1 MKKLNL
7 LLLKKR
13 PYLFILLCFS
23 VFLMNLFLWNETSQL
38 IRNIPVLKT
47 LQSKSSSDIYEL
59 MYVPNATDSGEI
71 KEFTPTEIE
80 EISQF
85 FKESFFED
93 KPNLYLSKEKYINNT
108 FKDTDD
114 LIPVTEKQVLENVD
128 SEIINLMFIHD
139 LLILNLSQDKI
150 KILEEKG
157 NAIDFPIKFISLK
170 DSFQKDYDYYIN
182 NFIFGLVFSIIF
194 MSFSLLIIYLLISS
208 SLKLYSQ
215 EINLLRIVGVPIKKI
230 RLNFIL
236 LLITPI
242 ILSFILFIIFT
253 YTLGIALIFYDYI
266 YLLALNSLLIL
277 ISILIIN
284 KKLGGV
290 LNA

>member
-71 KEFTPTEIE
+71 KEFTPTERE

-85 FKESFFED
+85 FKESFFQD

-108 FKDTDD
+108 IKDTDD
-114 LIPVTEKQVLENVD
+114 LIPVTEEQVLENVD

-139 LLILNLSQDKI
+139 LLILNISQDKI
-150 KILEEKG
+150 KKLEEKG
-157 NAIDFPIKFISLK
+157 NTINFPIKFISLK

-253 YTLGIALIFYDYI
+253 YTLGIALIFYDCI

>member
-1 MKKLNL
+1 
-7 LLLKKR
+7 
-13 PYLFILLCFS
+13 
-23 VFLMNLFLWNETSQL
+23 MNLFLWNETSQL

-277 ISILIIN
+277 ISVLIIN

>member
-93 KPNLYLSKEKYINNT
+93 KPNLYLSKEKYISNT
-108 FKDTDD
+108 FK
-114 LIPVTEKQVLENVD
+114 VFNQVSYEKDN
-128 SEIINLMFIHD
+128 
-139 LLILNLSQDKI
+139 
-150 KILEEKG
+150 
-157 NAIDFPIKFISLK
+157 
-170 DSFQKDYDYYIN
+170 
-182 NFIFGLVFSIIF
+182 
-194 MSFSLLIIYLLISS
+194 
-208 SLKLYSQ
+208 
-215 EINLLRIVGVPIKKI
+215 
-230 RLNFIL
+230 
-236 LLITPI
+236 TPI
-242 ILSFILFIIFT
+242 VEYGTFFIQN
-253 YTLGIALIFYDYI
+253 YWYGINTKMIC
-266 YLLALNSLLIL
+266 
-277 ISILIIN
+277 
-284 KKLGGV
+284 
-290 LNA
+290 